1 MSVDA
6 PQPKHPHPVIDR
18 ELEEYRNLLETP
30 SRFGSGFTWASVAGA
45 LFCGLL
51 MFPGAI
57 YLGLMSGVGMNVAAT
72 WVTVIV
78 FSEVARRAL
87 RAMTK
92 EEMVILLMVASAMIG
107 GSALLPGG
115 PFGQLI
121 WRQFLVTSDAVK
133 DAGLYGQFPAWF
145 APAPD
150 SPALVN
156 RTFFDSA
163 WAVPIALLVF
173 MAVIGFVQQFTLGY
187 ALFRL
192 CSDVERLPF
201 PMAPVGAQGVMALC
215 EGEKGDRT
223 WRWTVFSLGAM
234 VGVAFGLVQVGVP
247 AVSSAFLEKPI
258 VILPIPWFDL
268 TRVTEDILPATPT
281 GIILDL
287 GLVLTG
293 FVIPFWA
300 VVGSALSVVLTFVLN
315 PILYRAGVLAS
326 WKPGMDTINTQV
338 CNSMDFYFSA
348 GIGMALGVAA
358 VSVFQTVRQ
367 LRASLREMRANRAAI
382 GGGASLS
389 RGSQRGD
396 TSPPSLWATPPGR
409 GDWSLKLCAIGYAV
423 SAAAV
428 VAACKALVPGFPL
441 FFLVLFAFAYTPLTS
456 YLNAR
461 IAGIAGLHV
470 DIPFVREAFILLSGA
485 RGVAPWIAPMPIE
498 NYGGM
503 AQSLRT
509 LELTG
514 TRLTSQVKAWLLT
527 TPLIFVLSLVF
538 WSFLWADAPI
548 PCDLYPYAQKMWDL
562 TARNTMILWTATT
575 GEPGTVTLFER
586 SFHPEFLGAGFGFSV
601 LLFAVLSAFGLPT
614 MLVYGLARGLGAM
627 PHGLLLELTGA
638 LLARYYLHRRFGR
651 KPFLLAAP
659 ILLAG
664 YLVGTGLIG
673 MVGVAIRLITSAISM
688 APF

>member
-1 MSVDA
+1 M
-6 PQPKHPHPVIDR
+6 DR

-30 SRFGSGFTWASVAGA
+30 TRFGSGFTWTSVVGA

-107 GSALLPGG
+107 GSAFLPGG

-133 DAGLYGQFPAWF
+133 DAGLYGRFPAWF

-156 RTFFDSA
+156 RTFFDSV

-173 MAVIGFVQQFTLGY
+173 MTVIGFVQQFTLGY

-201 PMAPVGAQGVMALC
+201 PMAPVGAQGVTALC

-234 VGVAFGLVQVGVP
+234 VGVAFGIVQVGVP

-268 TRVTEDILPATPT
+268 TRVTEGILPATPT

-315 PILYRAGVLAS
+315 PVLHRAGVLAS

-358 VSVFQTVRQ
+358 VSVFQTVQQ
-367 LRASLREMRANRAAI
+367 LRASLSELRMQRRA
-382 GGGASLS
+382 GGA
-389 RGSQRGD
+389 GG
-396 TSPPSLWATPPGR
+396 SLWATPPGR
-409 GDWSLKLCAIGYAV
+409 GDWSLKMCILGYAV
-423 SAAAV
+423 SAGAV

-461 IAGIAGLHV
+461 ISGIAGLHV

-514 TRLTSQVKAWLLT
+514 TKLTSQVKAWLLT
-527 TPLIFVLSLVF
+527 TPLIFVLSLAF

-548 PCDLYPYAQKMWDL
+548 PSDLYPYAQKMWDL
-562 TARNTMILWTATT
+562 TAKNTMILWTATT

-601 LLFAVLSAFGLPT
+601 LLFATLSAFGLPT

-638 LLARYYLHRRFGR
+638 LLARYHLHRRFGR

-673 MVGVAIRLITSAISM
+673 MAGVAIRLITSAISM